1 MTEYYFSAQVDRE
14 TTLCISP
21 MTSRRLEL
29 CGEDIDDESGHF
41 LYLLKGG
48 AEPREVEILARLA
61 TDDAIFRLREMLG
74 LN

>member
-1 MTEYYFSAQVDRE
+1 MSEYYFSAQIDGE

-29 CGEDIDDESGHF
+29 SGEEIDDESGHF
-41 LYLLKGG
+41 LYIVRGG

-61 TDDAIFRLREMLG
+61 TDDAIFRLREMLH
-74 LN
+74 LE